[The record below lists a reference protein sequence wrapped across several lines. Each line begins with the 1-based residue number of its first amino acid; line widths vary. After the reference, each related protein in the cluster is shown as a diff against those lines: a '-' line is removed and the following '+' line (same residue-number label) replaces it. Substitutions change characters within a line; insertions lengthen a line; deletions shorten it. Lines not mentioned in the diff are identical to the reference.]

1 MKRKLLIIDDN
12 EDILEALKFTLRRQF
27 DEIKTIKNPNQINHA
42 LENEVFDI
50 IVLDMNFTAGI
61 NNGNEGFFW
70 LKKILSKDPSAV
82 VILITAYGDVEIAV
96 KAIKEGATDFVTK
109 PWENEKL
116 IATLESAYKL
126 RKSKLEVN
134 KLQGK
139 QKHLTE
145 YIQKEFDNIVG
156 NSPAIQKVLQTV
168 KKVASTDANV
178 LILGENGT
186 GKELIAR
193 EIHKMSKRV
202 NEVFVTIDIASL
214 NENLIESEIFGH
226 VKGAFTDAREDRMG
240 RFEIANGGSV
250 FLDEIGNLTYSSQ
263 SKLLTVLQ
271 NRKVT
276 RVGATKPVDID
287 VRLISATNKS
297 IEEMIKNGTFRE
309 DLFYRINTIQIVLP
323 PLRERHEDI
332 PLLIEY
338 YLRIFANKYDK
349 KDMYVSSA
357 AMKELKNYPWYGN
370 IRELKHTV
378 EKAII
383 LADKK
388 ELSINDF
395 FQNNVIKNNTTNYDQ
410 ELLNLE
416 EIEKIFISKAITKH
430 EGNLSNAAKELGITR
445 ATLYNKIE
453 KYGI

>member
-12 EDILEALKFTLRRQF
+12 EDILEALKFTLKRHF
-27 DEIKTIKNPNQINHA
+27 DEVKTIKNPNQINHT
-42 LENEVFDI
+42 LENDVFDI
-50 IVLDMNFTAGI
+50 IILDMNFTAGI

-70 LKKILSKDPSAV
+70 LKKILTKDSSAV

-145 YIQKEFDNIVG
+145 YIQKEFENIIG
-156 NSPAIQKVLQTV
+156 ISPAIQKVLLTV

-193 EIHKMSKRV
+193 EIHRLSKRA

-250 FLDEIGNLTYSSQ
+250 FLDEIGNLSYPSQ

-271 NRKVT
+271 NRKIT
-276 RVGATKPVDID
+276 RVGATKPIDID

-297 IEEMIKNGTFRE
+297 IEEMIKNGSFRE

-338 YLRIFANKYDK
+338 YLKIFANKYDK
-349 KDMYVSSA
+349 KDVYVSSVV
-357 AMKELKNYPWYGN
+357 MKELKNYPWYGN

-395 FQNNVIKNNTTNYDQ
+395 FQNNVIKNNATNYDQ
-410 ELLNLE
+410 ELLNLQ
-416 EIEKIFISKAITKH
+416 EIEKTFISKAIAKH